1 MKKNFKIVSSM
12 ALAAMLTISSIGTNS
27 FAAVTENQT
36 KTEPVSIY
44 RNLIA
49 GKTAV
54 PFVLAN
60 RDDRVTIKDIKESE
74 QFNITKFNGIA
85 VPSENTI
92 VGTGD
97 TFVSN
102 GEEYTVV
109 VYGDVDRNGEINSID
124 ALDVEKHITKIE
136 KLDSVQQEAGDVA
149 NDDELNSLDSLAI
162 KKYIVGL
169 QDPVI
174 NKLPAEEVQDSNYT
188 VTVNDNGVVN
198 NVNESSSKVTIKLTE
213 ELTEDMTGVSIKA
226 PGKDGT
232 ENAIKTGVTIPA
244 YTSQVTVDAINMS
257 SIAEGKITG
266 KIVATIDGKETVL
279 GTFNFEK
286 NTKDIPKASQIITN
300 RVSTPE
306 ATISFNACGES
317 DITKMYYVIEEIPV
331 SDEPEKPD
339 VLKGKTID
347 VNGSKLENAV
357 ISEELKNNEAYK
369 IYYVL
374 ENSYGSTSEVSSTVI
389 TKDTEDVIEEKKI
402 QEITVPVLEKEGENI
417 TEANFELVLAEG
429 EEATGKTFIITIFKD
444 GKAIKEIE
452 PSGNTTID
460 LATSMTEAGKY
471 KISAVVKGNDAGTR
485 KTSEA
490 TESAEVEVVAL
501 NPVRNITFNI
511 NEKGEKVLAW
521 ESDYNAEDI
530 EGYQVKLYK
539 LVDGEYVE
547 ATTSNSTEKQ
557 TKITITDNTI
567 YKAEITVKAKV
578 GQLAKIDSASETSK
592 DFFTVNTNTITPV
605 STTEDSVTLNLT
617 APVNVEGK
625 TTTYSVEVY
634 EVTGE
639 DGTVAAKY
647 KLLETKTNVE
657 MKDNKIVV
665 DGLESNKAYT
675 FKLIANVEGIEG
687 ESGFTSE
694 ITTLHEMPE
703 IKNMTVSTEAGEGK
717 IAKIGNDLS
726 INNVLIKQADFAEY
740 PAEVAKIAEIM
751 KTLVPEDVITLE
763 GDKLTLVLPN
773 KATADTEYV
782 RDFGTTTKDMTIE
795 IEGNKFSKTIKAT
808 DGSEPKEV
816 ILKGEGAIFNID
828 ELNAEKITLNNG
840 IDVTTNAE
848 EVTIAANATVKI
860 NNVKVTTQKEVTLSA
875 TEKVTLSATEK
886 TLKVT
891 PNEGQN
897 DLTFENTTAGNTT
910 ITFVGE
916 AGYGSKQEGTITI
929 KSTDGTVK
937 VSGENM
943 NIASNMNIEVEKGV
957 VDISSDT
964 LSGDKNVK
972 VSNSENATTTV
983 KAKTEKEAPAK
994 IVGKTIKLKAYST
1007 EEDIAELKDDLSVAD
1022 ITEEELAQIQ
1032 EYVDSFGINGKGATV
1047 TVNRN
1052 SANLAT
1058 ITFKE
1063 AVSQTTISNIK

>member
-109 VYGDVDRNGEINSID
+109 VYGDVDGNGEINSID
-124 ALDVEKHITKIE
+124 ALDVEKHVTKIE

-149 NDDELNSLDSLAI
+149 NDDEINSLDSLAI
-162 KKYIVGL
+162 EKYIVGL

-198 NVNESSSKVTIKLTE
+198 NVNVSSSKVTIKLTE
-213 ELTEDMTGVSIKA
+213 ELTEKMTGVSIKA
-226 PGKDGT
+226 PGKDGK
-232 ENAIKTGVTIPA
+232 EKAIKTGVTIPA
-244 YTSQVTVDAINMS
+244 YTSQVTVDAIDMS

-306 ATISFNACGES
+306 ATISFNSCGES

-331 SDEPEKPD
+331 SDEPEIAD

-357 ISEELKNNEAYK
+357 ISEELKNNKAYK

-374 ENSYGSTSEVSSTVI
+374 ENSYGSTSKVSSTVI

-402 QEITVPVLEKEGENI
+402 QEITVPPLEKEGEKI

-452 PSGNTTID
+452 PSGDTTIN
-460 LATSMTEAGKY
+460 LASSMTEAGKY
-471 KISAVVKGNDAGTR
+471 KISAVVKGNDNGTR

-511 NEKGEKVLAW
+511 NEEGEKVLAW

-547 ATTSNSTEKQ
+547 AKTSNSTEKQ
-557 TKITITDNTI
+557 TEIDITDNTI
-567 YKAEITVKAKV
+567 YKAEITVMAKD

-592 DFFTVNTNTITPV
+592 DFFTVNTNTINPE
-605 STTEDSVTLNLT
+605 SPTEDSVTLNLT

-687 ESGFTSE
+687 ESGFTTE
-694 ITTLHEMPE
+694 VITLHEMPE

-717 IAKIGNDLS
+717 IAKIGSDLS
-726 INNVLIKQADFAEY
+726 INNVLIKQDDFTKY

-751 KTLVPEDVITLE
+751 ATLVPEDVITLE

-773 KATADTEYV
+773 KATAYPEYV
-782 RDFGTTTKDMTIE
+782 RDFGTTTKGMTIE
-795 IEGNKFSKTIKAT
+795 IEGNKFSKTIKANAEF
-808 DGSEPKEV
+808 EPKEV
-816 ILKGEGAIFNID
+816 ILKGEGAIFNIKG
-828 ELNAEKITLNNG
+828 LNAEKITLNNG
-840 IDVTTNAE
+840 IDVTTDAE

-875 TEKVTLSATEK
+875 TKK

-897 DLTFENTTAGNTT
+897 DLTFENTTAGNTI

-937 VSGENM
+937 VSGQNM
-943 NIASNMNIEVEKGV
+943 NIASNMNIEVEKGE

-972 VSNSENATTTV
+972 VSNSESATTKI
-983 KAKTEKEAPAK
+983 KARTEKEAPEK
-994 IVGKTIKLKAYST
+994 IVGKTIELKAYST
-1007 EEDIAELKDDLSVAD
+1007 EEDIAELKDALSVAD

-1047 TVNRN
+1047 NAN

-1058 ITFKE
+1058 ITFKK

>member
-109 VYGDVDRNGEINSID
+109 VYGDVDGNGEINSID
-124 ALDVEKHITKIE
+124 ALDVEKHVTKIE

-149 NDDELNSLDSLAI
+149 NDDEINSLDSLAI
-162 KKYIVGL
+162 EKYIVGL

-198 NVNESSSKVTIKLTE
+198 NVNERSSKVTIKLTE

-226 PGKDGT
+226 PGKDGKEKT
-232 ENAIKTGVTIPA
+232 IKPGVKIPA

-266 KIVATIDGKETVL
+266 KIVATIDEKETVL

-286 NTKDIPKASQIITN
+286 NTEDIPTASQIITN

-331 SDEPEKPD
+331 SDEPGIAD

-374 ENSYGSTSEVSSTVI
+374 ENSYGSISKKVSSTVI

-402 QEITVPVLEKEGENI
+402 QEITVPVLEKEA
-417 TEANFELVLAEG
+417 EAKFELVLAEG
-429 EEATGKTFIITIFKD
+429 EKATGKTFIITIFKD

-452 PSGNTTID
+452 RSGRTTIN
-460 LATSMTEAGKY
+460 LASSMTEAGKY

-511 NEKGEKVLAW
+511 NEEGEKVLAW

-530 EGYQVKLYK
+530 EGYEVKLYN

-547 ATTSNSTEKQ
+547 AKTSNSTEKQ
-557 TKITITDNTI
+557 TNINITDNTI
-567 YKAEITVKAKV
+567 YKAEITVRAKG

-592 DFFTVNTNTITPV
+592 DFFTVKTDTITPE
-605 STTEDSVTLNLT
+605 SKTEDSVTLNLT

-639 DGTVAAKY
+639 DGTVAPKY
-647 KLLETKTNVE
+647 NLLETKTNVE

-687 ESGFTSE
+687 ESGFTKE
-694 ITTLHEMPE
+694 VTTLHEMPE

-717 IAKIGNDLS
+717 IAKIDSDLS
-726 INNVLIKQADFAEY
+726 INNVLIKQDDFAKY
-740 PAEVAKIAEIM
+740 PAEVAKIAKIM
-751 KTLVPEDVITLE
+751 DTLVPEDVITLE

-795 IEGNKFSKTIKAT
+795 IEGNKFSKTIKANAEF
-808 DGSEPKEV
+808 EPKEV
-816 ILKGEGAIFNID
+816 ILKGEGAIFNIKG
-828 ELNAEKITLNNG
+828 LNAEKITLNNG
-840 IDVTTNAE
+840 IDVTTDAE

-875 TEKVTLSATEK
+875 TEKTLDDLTTEK
-886 TLKVT
+886 TLRVT

-916 AGYGSKQEGTITI
+916 DGYGSKQEGTITI

-943 NIASNMNIEVEKGV
+943 NIASNMNIEVEKGE

-1007 EEDIAELKDDLSVAD
+1007 EELKDALSEDD

-1047 TVNRN
+1047 TVN

-1058 ITFKE
+1058 ITFTE

>member
-109 VYGDVDRNGEINSID
+109 VYGDVDGNGEINSID
-124 ALDVEKHITKIE
+124 ALDVEKHVTKIE

-149 NDDELNSLDSLAI
+149 NDDEINSLDSLAI
-162 KKYIVGL
+162 EKYIVGL

-198 NVNESSSKVTIKLTE
+198 NVNVSSSKVTIKLTE
-213 ELTEDMTGVSIKA
+213 ELTEDMTGVSIKVTE
-226 PGKDGT
+226 PDGT
-232 ENAIKTGVTIPA
+232 EKTIKTRVKIPA
-244 YTSQVTVDAINMS
+244 YTSQVTVNAINMS
-257 SIAEGKITG
+257 SIAEGKIAG

-317 DITKMYYVIEEIPV
+317 DITKMYYVIEVIEEVPA
-331 SDEPEKPD
+331 SDEPEKAD

-357 ISEELKNNEAYK
+357 ISEELKNNKAYK

-374 ENSYGSTSEVSSTVI
+374 ENSYGSTSEVSSAVI

-402 QEITVPVLEKEGENI
+402 QEITVPVLEKEA
-417 TEANFELVLAEG
+417 EANFELVLAEG

-444 GKAIKEIE
+444 GKAIEEIE
-452 PSGNTTID
+452 RSGSTTIG
-460 LATSMTEAGKY
+460 LASSMTEAGKY
-471 KISAVVKGNDAGTR
+471 KISAVVKGDDAGKR

-567 YKAEITVKAKV
+567 YKAEITVEAKG

-592 DFFTVNTNTITPV
+592 DFFTVNTNTINLA
-605 STTEDSVTLNLT
+605 SKTEDSVTLNLT

-639 DGTVAAKY
+639 DGTVAPKY
-647 KLLETKTNVE
+647 NLLETKTNVE

-687 ESGFTSE
+687 ESGFTTE
-694 ITTLHEMPE
+694 VTTLHEMPE

-726 INNVLIKQADFAEY
+726 INNVLIKEADFTKY
-740 PAEVAKIAEIM
+740 PSEVAKIAEIM
-751 KTLVPEDVITLE
+751 DTLVPEDVITLE

-782 RDFGTTTKDMTIE
+782 RDFDTTTKGMTIE

-828 ELNAEKITLNNG
+828 GLYAEKITLNNG
-840 IDVTTNAE
+840 IDVTTVAE

-860 NNVKVTTQKEVTLSA
+860 NNVKVTTQKE
-875 TEKVTLSATEK
+875 VTLSATEK

-994 IVGKTIKLKAYST
+994 IVGETIELKAYST
-1007 EEDIAELKDDLSVAD
+1007 EEDIAELKKVLSVAD

-1058 ITFKE
+1058 ITFKK

>member
-109 VYGDVDRNGEINSID
+109 VYGDVDGNGEINSID
-124 ALDVEKHITKIE
+124 ALDVEKHVTKIE

-149 NDDELNSLDSLAI
+149 NDDEINSLDSLAI
-162 KKYIVGL
+162 EKYIVGL

-198 NVNESSSKVTIKLTE
+198 NVNVSSSKVTIKLTE
-213 ELTEDMTGVSIKA
+213 ELTEDMTGVSIKVTE
-226 PGKDGT
+226 PDGT
-232 ENAIKTGVTIPA
+232 EKTIKTGVTIPA
-244 YTSQVTVDAINMS
+244 YTSQVTVDVDAIKMS

-266 KIVATIDGKETVL
+266 KIVVTIDGKETVL

-286 NTKDIPKASQIITN
+286 NTEDIPTASQIITN

-317 DITKMYYVIEEIPV
+317 DITKMYYVIEALPV
-331 SDEPEKPD
+331 SDEPEKAD

-402 QEITVPVLEKEGENI
+402 QEITVPPLEKEGEKI

-429 EEATGKTFIITIFKD
+429 EDATEKTFIITIFKD
-444 GKAIKEIE
+444 GKAIEEIE
-452 PSGNTTID
+452 RSGSTTID
-460 LATSMTEAGKY
+460 LASSMTDAGKY
-471 KISAVVKGNDAGTR
+471 KISAVVKGNDNGTR

-511 NEKGEKVLAW
+511 NEEGEKVLAW

-530 EGYQVKLYK
+530 KGYQVKLYR

-547 ATTSNSTEKQ
+547 NTPLNPTEKQ
-557 TKITITDNTI
+557 TEIAITDNTI
-567 YKAEITVKAKV
+567 YKAEITVKAKD

-592 DFFTVNTNTITPV
+592 DFFTVNTNTITPA
-605 STTEDSVTLNLT
+605 SETEDSVTLNLT

-687 ESGFTSE
+687 ESGFTTE
-694 ITTLHEMPE
+694 VTTLHEMPE

-726 INNVLIKQADFAEY
+726 INNVLIKEADFTKY
-740 PAEVAKIAEIM
+740 PSEVAKIAEIM
-751 KTLVPEDVITLE
+751 DTLVPEDVITLE

-816 ILKGEGAIFNID
+816 ILKGEGAIFNIKG
-828 ELNAEKITLNNG
+828 LYAEKITLNNG
-840 IDVTTNAE
+840 IDVTTDAE

-860 NNVKVTTQKEVTLSA
+860 NNVKVTTQKE
-875 TEKVTLSATEK
+875 VTLSATEK

-937 VSGENM
+937 VSGQNM
-943 NIASNMNIEVEKGV
+943 NIASNMNIEVEKGE

-972 VSNSENATTTV
+972 VSNSENATTKI
-983 KAKTEKEAPAK
+983 KARTEKEAPEK
-994 IVGKTIKLKAYST
+994 IVGKTIELKAYST
-1007 EEDIAELKDDLSVAD
+1007 EEDIAELKKVLSVAD

-1047 TVNRN
+1047 TVDSD

-1058 ITFKE
+1058 ITFTE

>member
-198 NVNESSSKVTIKLTE
+198 NVNASSSKVTIKLTE
-213 ELTEDMTGVSIKA
+213 ELTEDMKGVSIKVTE
-226 PGKDGT
+226 PDGT
-232 ENAIKTGVTIPA
+232 EKTIKTRVTIPA
-244 YTSQVTVDAINMS
+244 YTSQVTVDDINMS
-257 SIAEGKITG
+257 SIAEGKIAG

-306 ATISFNACGES
+306 ATISFNSCGES
-317 DITKMYYVIEEIPV
+317 DITKMYYVIEVIKEVPA
-331 SDEPEKPD
+331 SDEPEKAD

-357 ISEELKNNEAYK
+357 ISEELKNNKAYK

-444 GKAIKEIE
+444 GKAIEEIE
-452 PSGNTTID
+452 RSESTTIG
-460 LATSMTEAGKY
+460 LASSMTEAGKY

-530 EGYQVKLYK
+530 KDYQVKLYK
-539 LVDGEYVE
+539 LIDGEYVE
-547 ATTSNSTEKQ
+547 ATTLNSTEKQ

-567 YKAEITVKAKV
+567 YKAEITVMAKD

-592 DFFTVNTNTITPV
+592 DFFTVNTNTINPE
-605 STTEDSVTLNLT
+605 SETEDSVTLNLT

-717 IAKIGNDLS
+717 IAKIGSDLS
-726 INNVLIKQADFAEY
+726 INNVLIKQADFAKY
-740 PAEVAKIAEIM
+740 PAEVAKIAKIM
-751 KTLVPEDVITLE
+751 DTLVPEDVITLE

-773 KATADTEYV
+773 KATAYPEYV
-782 RDFGTTTKDMTIE
+782 RDFGTTTKGMTIE
-795 IEGNKFSKTIKAT
+795 IEGNKFSKTIKANAEF
-808 DGSEPKEV
+808 EPKEV
-816 ILKGEGAIFNID
+816 ILKGEGAIFNIKG
-828 ELNAEKITLNNG
+828 LNAEKITLNNG

-860 NNVKVTTQKEVTLSA
+860 NNVKVTTQKE
-875 TEKVTLSATEK
+875 VTLSATEK

-937 VSGENM
+937 VSGQNM
-943 NIASNMNIEVEKGV
+943 NIASNMNIEVEKGE

-972 VSNSENATTTV
+972 VSNSENATTKI
-983 KAKTEKEAPAK
+983 KARTEKEAPEK
-994 IVGKTIKLKAYST
+994 IVGKTIELKAYST
-1007 EEDIAELKDDLSVAD
+1007 EEDIAKLKKVLSVAD

-1058 ITFKE
+1058 ITFKK

>member
-109 VYGDVDRNGEINSID
+109 VYGDVDGNGAINSID

-136 KLDSVQQEAGDVA
+136 ILDYVQQEAGDVA

-198 NVNESSSKVTIKLTE
+198 NVNASSSKVTIKLTE
-213 ELTEDMTGVSIKA
+213 ELTEDMTGVSIKVTE
-226 PGKDGT
+226 PDGT
-232 ENAIKTGVTIPA
+232 EKTIKTGVTIPA

-257 SIAEGKITG
+257 SIAEGKIAG

-286 NTKDIPKASQIITN
+286 NTEDIPTASQVITN

-306 ATISFNACGES
+306 ATISFNSCGES
-317 DITKMYYVIEEIPV
+317 DITKMYYVIEELPV
-331 SDEPEKPD
+331 SDEPEKAD

-374 ENSYGSTSEVSSTVI
+374 ENSYGSTSEVSSAVI
-389 TKDTEDVIEEKKI
+389 TKDTEDVTEEKKI
-402 QEITVPVLEKEGENI
+402 QEITVPVLEKEGETI
-417 TEANFELVLAEG
+417 TNANFELVLAEG

-444 GKAIKEIE
+444 GKAIEEKEV
-452 PSGNTTID
+452 SGNTTID

-471 KISAVVKGNDAGTR
+471 KISAVVKGDDDGTT

-547 ATTSNSTEKQ
+547 ANTLNPTEKQ

-567 YKAEITVKAKV
+567 YKAEITVKAKG

-592 DFFTVNTNTITPV
+592 DFFTVNTNTITPA
-605 STTEDSVTLNLT
+605 SETEDSVTLNLT

-687 ESGFTSE
+687 ESGFTKE
-694 ITTLHEMPE
+694 VTTLHEMPE
-703 IKNMTVSTEAGEGK
+703 IKNMTVSIEAGEGK

-726 INNVLIKQADFAEY
+726 INNVLIKEADFTKY
-740 PAEVAKIAEIM
+740 PSEVAKIAEIM
-751 KTLVPEDVITLE
+751 DTLVPEDVITLE

-782 RDFGTTTKDMTIE
+782 RDFDTTTKGMTIE

-828 ELNAEKITLNNG
+828 GLYAEKITLNNG
-840 IDVTTNAE
+840 IDVTTVAE

-875 TEKVTLSATEK
+875 TEK

-897 DLTFENTTAGNTT
+897 DLTFENTTAGDTT

-994 IVGKTIKLKAYST
+994 IVGKTIELKAYST
-1007 EEDIAELKDDLSVAD
+1007 EEDIAELKDVLSVGD

-1047 TVNRN
+1047 TVN

-1058 ITFKE
+1058 ITFTE

>member
-109 VYGDVDRNGEINSID
+109 VYGDVDGNGEINSID
-124 ALDVEKHITKIE
+124 ALDVEKHVTKIE

-149 NDDELNSLDSLAI
+149 NDDEINSLDSLAI
-162 KKYIVGL
+162 EKYIVGL

-198 NVNESSSKVTIKLTE
+198 NVNVSSSKVTIKLTE
-213 ELTEDMTGVSIKA
+213 ELTEDMTGVSIKVTE
-226 PGKDGT
+226 PDGT
-232 ENAIKTGVTIPA
+232 EKTIKTGVKIPA
-244 YTSQVTVDAINMS
+244 YTSQVTEDAINMF
-257 SIAEGKITG
+257 SIAEGKIAG

-306 ATISFNACGES
+306 ATISFNSCGES
-317 DITKMYYVIEEIPV
+317 DITKMYYVIEVIKEVPA
-331 SDEPEKPD
+331 SDEPEKAD

-357 ISEELKNNEAYK
+357 ISEELKNNKAYK

-402 QEITVPVLEKEGENI
+402 QEITVPPLEKEGEKI

-452 PSGNTTID
+452 PSGSTTIN
-460 LATSMTEAGKY
+460 LASSMTEAGKY

-530 EGYQVKLYK
+530 KDYQVKLYK
-539 LVDGEYVE
+539 LIDGEYVE
-547 ATTSNSTEKQ
+547 ATTLNSTEKQ

-567 YKAEITVKAKV
+567 YKAEITVMAKD

-592 DFFTVNTNTITPV
+592 DFFTVNTNTINPE
-605 STTEDSVTLNLT
+605 SETEDSVTLNLT

-687 ESGFTSE
+687 ESGFTTE
-694 ITTLHEMPE
+694 VITLHEMPE

-717 IAKIGNDLS
+717 IAKIGSDLS
-726 INNVLIKQADFAEY
+726 INNVLIKQADFAKY
-740 PAEVAKIAEIM
+740 PAEVAKIAKIM
-751 KTLVPEDVITLE
+751 DTLVPEDVITLE

-773 KATADTEYV
+773 KATAYPEYV
-782 RDFGTTTKDMTIE
+782 RDFGTTTKGMTIE
-795 IEGNKFSKTIKAT
+795 IEGNKFSKTIKANAEF
-808 DGSEPKEV
+808 EPKEV
-816 ILKGEGAIFNID
+816 ILKGEGAIFNIKG
-828 ELNAEKITLNNG
+828 LNAEKITLNNG

-860 NNVKVTTQKEVTLSA
+860 NNVKVTTQKE
-875 TEKVTLSATEK
+875 VTLSATEK

-937 VSGENM
+937 VSGQNM
-943 NIASNMNIEVEKGV
+943 NIASNMNIEVEKGE

-972 VSNSENATTTV
+972 VSNSENATTKI
-983 KAKTEKEAPAK
+983 KARTEKEAPEK
-994 IVGKTIKLKAYST
+994 IVGKTIELKAYST
-1007 EEDIAELKDDLSVAD
+1007 EEDIAKLKKVLSVAD

>member
-198 NVNESSSKVTIKLTE
+198 NVNASSSKVTIKLTE
-213 ELTEDMTGVSIKA
+213 ELTEDMKGVSIKVTE
-226 PGKDGT
+226 PDGT
-232 ENAIKTGVTIPA
+232 EKTIKTRVTIPA
-244 YTSQVTVDAINMS
+244 YTSQVTVDDINMS
-257 SIAEGKITG
+257 SIAEGKIAG

-306 ATISFNACGES
+306 ATISFNSCGES
-317 DITKMYYVIEEIPV
+317 DITKMYYVIEVIKEVPA
-331 SDEPEKPD
+331 SDEPEKAD

-357 ISEELKNNEAYK
+357 ISEELKNNKAYK

-374 ENSYGSTSEVSSTVI
+374 ENSYGSTSKVSSAVI

-444 GKAIKEIE
+444 GKAIEEIE
-452 PSGNTTID
+452 RSESTTIG
-460 LATSMTEAGKY
+460 LASSMTEAGKY

-530 EGYQVKLYK
+530 KDYQVKLYK
-539 LVDGEYVE
+539 LIDGEYVE
-547 ATTSNSTEKQ
+547 ATTLNSTEKQ

-567 YKAEITVKAKV
+567 YKAEITVMAKD

-717 IAKIGNDLS
+717 IAKIGSDLS
-726 INNVLIKQADFAEY
+726 INNVLIKQADFAKY
-740 PAEVAKIAEIM
+740 PAEVAKIAKIM
-751 KTLVPEDVITLE
+751 DTLVPEDVITLE

-773 KATADTEYV
+773 KATAYPEYV
-782 RDFGTTTKDMTIE
+782 RDFGTTTKGMTIE

-828 ELNAEKITLNNG
+828 GLYAEKITLNNG

-860 NNVKVTTQKEVTLSA
+860 NNVKVTTQKE
-875 TEKVTLSATEK
+875 VTLSATEK

-937 VSGENM
+937 VSGQNM
-943 NIASNMNIEVEKGV
+943 NIASNMNIEVEKGE

-972 VSNSENATTTV
+972 VSNSENATTKI
-983 KAKTEKEAPAK
+983 KARTEKEAPEK
-994 IVGKTIKLKAYST
+994 IVGKTIELKAYST
-1007 EEDIAELKDDLSVAD
+1007 EEDIAKLKKVLSVAD

-1058 ITFKE
+1058 ITFKK

>member
-109 VYGDVDRNGEINSID
+109 VYGDVDGNGAINSID

-136 KLDSVQQEAGDVA
+136 KLDSVQQEAGDVV

-198 NVNESSSKVTIKLTE
+198 NVNVSSSKVTIKLTE

-232 ENAIKTGVTIPA
+232 EKTIKTGVTIPA

-306 ATISFNACGES
+306 ATISFNSCGES
-317 DITKMYYVIEEIPV
+317 DITKMYYVIEVIKEVPA
-331 SDEPEKPD
+331 SDEPEKAD

-357 ISEELKNNEAYK
+357 ISEELKNNKAYK

-402 QEITVPVLEKEGENI
+402 QEITVPPLEKEGEKI

-452 PSGNTTID
+452 RSGNTTIN

-511 NEKGEKVLAW
+511 NEKGKKVLAW

-530 EGYQVKLYK
+530 EGYQVKLYN

-547 ATTSNSTEKQ
+547 ATTLNSTEKQ
-557 TKITITDNTI
+557 TKITIADNTI
-567 YKAEITVKAKV
+567 YKAEITVMAKD

-592 DFFTVNTNTITPV
+592 DFFTVNTNTITPA
-605 STTEDSVTLNLT
+605 SETEDSVTLNLT

-687 ESGFTSE
+687 ESGFTTE
-694 ITTLHEMPE
+694 VTTLHEMPE

-717 IAKIGNDLS
+717 IAKIGSDLS
-726 INNVLIKQADFAEY
+726 INNVLIKQADFAKY

-751 KTLVPEDVITLE
+751 ATLVPEDVITLE

-773 KATADTEYV
+773 KATAGTEYV
-782 RDFGTTTKDMTIE
+782 RNFRTTTKGMTIE

-840 IDVTTNAE
+840 IDVTTDAE

-875 TEKVTLSATEK
+875 AEK

-983 KAKTEKEAPAK
+983 KAKTEKEAPAE

-1007 EEDIAELKDDLSVAD
+1007 EGDITELKNALSIAD

-1047 TVNRN
+1047 TVN
-1052 SANLAT
+1052 SANIAT
-1058 ITFKE
+1058 ITFTE